1 MTGPS
6 GRFRRTAVRP
16 IPRSQR
22 NDGYRA
28 GLARNH
34 RDAIMRHVS
43 GGAKIGVTFVA
54 KPFLRQ
60 NNALRS

>member
-1 MTGPS
+1 MASSS
-6 GRFRRTAVRP
+6 GRFRRTAVKPISRP
-16 IPRSQR
+16 QR

-43 GGAKIGVTFVA
+43 GGAKIGVTVA

-60 NNALRS
+60 NNALCS